1 MTDSTKD
8 LAAGRGQYGSI
19 AAKVLAEQAQALRRA
34 AAELGSEIDEAVRLI
49 LECEGRVIISGMGK
63 SGIVGK
69 KIAATFASTG
79 TRSFFVHPGEAYHGD
94 LGMIAPEDVVI
105 LISFSGETEEV
116 VRLIPSL
123 SRFGN
128 RIICMVGNRAS
139 TVAKHADVVLYTP
152 AERES
157 CPNNLAPTTSTTV
170 TIALGDALAVALME
184 ARGFRP
190 EDFAEYHPGGSLG
203 RRLLTRVRDA
213 MRRDNLPITDP
224 ARPLRDCLWEMTQAR
239 LGLVLV
245 LDEQRRAQGIL
256 TDGDLRRALLG
267 TPDALALPVGQFM
280 SRSPVTIREDE
291 MLVDAEAIMRER
303 KIKALIVV
311 DETDAVAGIL
321 EIFD

>member
-1 MTDSTKD
+1 MTDSTQD
-8 LAAGRGQYGSI
+8 LTEGSTEYGRI
-19 AAKVLAEQAQALRRA
+19 AAKVLVEQAEALRRA
-34 AAELGSEIDEAVRLI
+34 AAELGGEIDAAVRLI
-49 LECEGRVIISGMGK
+49 LECRGRVIISGMGK

-105 LISFSGETEEV
+105 LISFSGETDEV
-116 VRLIPSL
+116 IRLLPSL

-128 RIICMVGNRAS
+128 RIICLVGNRGS
-139 TVAKHADVVLYTP
+139 TLAKHSDVVLFTP

-170 TIALGDALAVALME
+170 TIGMGDALAVALME
-184 ARGFRP
+184 ARGFRA

-203 RRLLTRVRDA
+203 RRLLTRARDA
-213 MRRDNLPITDP
+213 MHRDDLPIANPDQ
-224 ARPLRDCLWEMTQAR
+224 PLRDCLWEMTQAR

-267 TPDALALPVGQFM
+267 TPDALALPVGDFM
-280 SRSPVTIREDE
+280 SRSPVTIHEDE

-303 KIKALIVV
+303 KIKALVV
-311 DETDAVAGIL
+311 VNDADAVTGIL